1 METQTKIAK
10 HFNQDVSY
18 FLQKTRKPEILFI
31 RQLMAYYM
39 RKNDKMSLQ
48 EIANELGY
56 NTTAAILNCIK
67 HVNEIID
74 TKDKEFY
81 PIYSSVNEIF
91 EIKSIYELVEQASN
105 Y

>member
-1 METQTKIAK
+1 MKTQTKIAK

-39 RKNDKMSLQ
+39 RKNDNMSLQ
-48 EIANELGY
+48 EIATELGY
-56 NTTAAILNCIK
+56 NTTAAVLNCVK
-67 HVNEIID
+67 HVNDVIY
-74 TKDKEFY
+74 TKDKKFY
-81 PIYSSVNEIF
+81 PIYLSVNKLL